1 MTDETIIQLTDEEL
15 AQADGG
21 ANVNGTTK
29 YVEYTVVRGDNLTRI
44 AHHFKTT
51 IATIMALNPIIKNR
65 NFIRTGWV
73 LLVPDNR

>member
-1 MTDETIIQLTDEEL
+1 MTDDTIIELTDVEL
-15 AQADGG
+15 SQAAGG
-21 ANVNGTTK
+21 ANVSDNTR

-44 AHHFKTT
+44 AKHFKTT
-51 IATIMALNPIIKNR
+51 ISTIMSLNPIIKNR